1 MFRTCI
7 FLALIALAVA
17 FGALAIITDENFF
30 VGVWPQL
37 FWLTFGVIATTFFV
51 ETILRHDE
59 ANRRRAEDGFAFR
72 TFAANIFARLLEISA
87 VRTGVDEDL
96 FVAALSGKREFDR
109 AAERVRPTIGAS
121 GFLDGELYNRSYL
134 DVGSG
139 LRDLARN
146 YIRLFSS
153 SQREMIAIYRELEKL
168 AAGWKYRDELS
179 RAYRADT
186 NKLTQGDNERS
197 RREQETKKQEAEVK
211 TLIDQTA
218 TYLSDLARKA
228 ATIRGVPAVG

>member
-37 FWLTFGVIATTFFV
+37 FWLTFSVIAMTFFV

-72 TFAANIFARLLEISA
+72 TFAANILARLLEISA
-87 VRTGVDEDL
+87 VRTDVEDL
-96 FVAALSGKREFDR
+96 FVAALSGKGEFDR
-109 AAERVRPTIGAS
+109 AAERVTRTIGAS
-121 GFLDGELYNRSYL
+121 GSLDGELYNRSYL

-153 SQREMIAIYRELEKL
+153 SQREMIAVYRELEKL
-168 AAGWKYRDELS
+168 AADWKYRAELS
-179 RAYRADT
+179 RDYRADT
-186 NKLTQGDNERS
+186 NKLRQGDDERS
-197 RREQETKKQEAEVK
+197 RREQETEKEEAEAK
-211 TLIDQTA
+211 MLIDQTA

-228 ATIRGVPAVG
+228 ATIRGLPAVG

>member
-96 FVAALSGKREFDR
+96 FVAAPSGKREFDR
-109 AAERVRPTIGAS
+109 RPNG
-121 GFLDGELYNRSYL
+121 LDGQSAR
-134 DVGSG
+134 
-139 LRDLARN
+139 RDSWTASFTIDLISMSAVA
-146 YIRLFSS
+146 Y
-153 SQREMIAIYRELEKL
+153 AISPEITFACFRQANEK
-168 AAGWKYRDELS
+168 
-179 RAYRADT
+179 
-186 NKLTQGDNERS
+186 
-197 RREQETKKQEAEVK
+197 
-211 TLIDQTA
+211 
-218 TYLSDLARKA
+218 
-228 ATIRGVPAVG
+228 